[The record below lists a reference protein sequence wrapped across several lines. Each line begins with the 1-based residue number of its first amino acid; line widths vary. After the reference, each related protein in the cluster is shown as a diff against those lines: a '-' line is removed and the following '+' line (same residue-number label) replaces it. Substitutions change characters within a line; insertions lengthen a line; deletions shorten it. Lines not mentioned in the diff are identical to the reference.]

1 MDSAPKRTIIQSAE
15 QNRVKDRF
23 FLNFSLERRHLGVES
38 GNCCGSTERM
48 EEAAEAIERLYRAQ
62 GPAILGYLRGMVGGS
77 NSAQDLLQQTFLE
90 VLRRPEQLDRAVSP
104 RAWLFGVARRLA
116 LNSYRRRENM
126 TSLPAQLEARSSTED
141 SRIETM
147 RQAITNLP
155 GPMQETLELR
165 LSRDL
170 SYQEIAT
177 VLEIP
182 IGTVRSRLHAAV
194 LRLRQVLLGGQ
205 K

>member
-1 MDSAPKRTIIQSAE
+1 
-15 QNRVKDRF
+15 
-23 FLNFSLERRHLGVES
+23 
-38 GNCCGSTERM
+38 M

-62 GPAILGYLRGMVGGS
+62 GPAILGYLRGMAG
-77 NSAQDLLQQTFLE
+77 NSATADDLLQQTFLE

-126 TSLPAQLEARSSTED
+126 TTLPAQLEPRSNTED

-147 RQAITNLP
+147 RKAIANLP
-155 GPMQETLELR
+155 APMQETLALR
-165 LSRDL
+165 LSREL

-182 IGTVRSRLHAAV
+182 IGTVRSRLHTAV
-194 LRLRQVLLGGQ
+194 QRLRQVLLDAE